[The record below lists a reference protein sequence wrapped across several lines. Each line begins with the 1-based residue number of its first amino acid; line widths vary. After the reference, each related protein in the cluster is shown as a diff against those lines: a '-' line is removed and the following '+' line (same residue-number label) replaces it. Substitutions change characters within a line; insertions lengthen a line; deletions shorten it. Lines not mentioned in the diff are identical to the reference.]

1 VSGAVE
7 LPSPEAPGPEEEAA
21 RWRVRSRAGAV
32 RERLRGNY
40 QLFAGVGI
48 LLGFFVIADV
58 AVVEFGS
65 SLQSLPINLALAQS
79 LDPAGP
85 SWQHPFGTMRG
96 IGIEILPALVQAT
109 PIDLLLL
116 GGTILLALTIGL
128 FAGAYA
134 GLSAGPVD
142 AVITAISDLLVGVPS
157 FFLVM
162 VVFLGVQPFIRPND
176 FLPVFVVA
184 FAAILWPFYARPVR
198 ARAQQ
203 VAGEP
208 YVEAAR
214 AAGGGRIRI
223 LWRHVLPNS
232 FSTVLAQIPI
242 DLYSLFFVL
251 TTFPFLGC
259 FSSSTGQGFFLD
271 LTPLP
276 AFPYPE
282 WGFLLG
288 EGVCYGWSP
297 LASLDHWWMYT
308 FPALVV
314 IVFGIGVTLACD
326 GVARYLS
333 GARTSV

>member
-1 VSGAVE
+1 VSGPVE
-7 LPSPEAPGPEEEAA
+7 IPTPRAPEPAEEAA
-21 RWRVRSRAGAV
+21 RWRPTGRAGV
-32 RERLRGNY
+32 VYERLRGNY
-40 QLFAGVGI
+40 QLLVGSAI
-48 LLGFFVIADV
+48 LATYGLLGVLATIWY
-58 AVVEFGS
+58 GPN
-65 SLQSLPINLALAQS
+65 LQSLPINPVLAETLA
-79 LDPAGP
+79 PAGP
-85 SWQHPFGTMRG
+85 SRMYPFGTMNG
-96 IGIEILPALVQAT
+96 IGVNILPALFQAT
-109 PIDLLLL
+109 PIDLILI
-116 GGTILLALTIGL
+116 GGTIVMALTVGL

-134 GLSAGPVD
+134 GLAGGPLD
-142 AVITAISDLLVGVPS
+142 AIVTGVSDLLVGVPS

-162 VVFLGVQPFIRPND
+162 VLFLGVQPFLQPPGY
-176 FLPVFVVA
+176 LPLFAVL

-208 YVEAAR
+208 YVEAVR
-214 AAGGGRIRI
+214 AAGGGRGRV

-259 FSSSTGQGFFLD
+259 FGNSTGQGFFLD

-276 AFPYPE
+276 AYPYPE

-297 LASLDHWWMYT
+297 LASLDHWWMYA
-308 FPALVV
+308 FPALW
-314 IVFGIGVTLACD
+314 IVLFGIGVTLSCD

-333 GARTSV
+333 GARTTV

>member
-1 VSGAVE
+1 MSGFVE
-7 LPSPEAPGPEEEAA
+7 LPTPEAPDPEEEAA
-21 RWRVRSRAGAV
+21 RWRIHSRWGAV
-32 RERLRGNY
+32 RERARGNY
-40 QLFAGVGI
+40 QLFAGGGI
-48 LLGFFVIADV
+48 LGAFLVLGIAAVIH
-58 AVVEFGS
+58 FGS
-65 SLQSLPINLALAQS
+65 SLQSLPINFDLATAFT
-79 LDPAGP
+79 PAGP
-85 SWQHPFGTMRG
+85 SRQYPLGTMNG
-96 IGIEILPALVQAT
+96 IGINILPALVQAT
-109 PIDLLLL
+109 PIDLSLI
-116 GGTILLALTIGL
+116 GGTILLALTVGL

-134 GLSAGPVD
+134 GLAGGPLDTV
-142 AVITAISDLLVGVPS
+142 VTGVSDLLVGVPS

-162 VVFLGVQPFIRPND
+162 VLFLGIQPFVRPD
-176 FLPVFVVA
+176 DYLPIFVGL

-208 YVEAAR
+208 YVEASR
-214 AAGGGRIRI
+214 AAGGSRSRI

-259 FSSSTGQGFFLD
+259 FSSSTGSGFFLD

-276 AFPYPE
+276 AYPYPE

-297 LASLDHWWMYT
+297 LANLDYWWMYT
-308 FPALVV
+308 FPALVI

-326 GVARYLS
+326 GVARYLT
-333 GARTSV
+333 GARATV